1 MFSYKNLLVVCLLII
16 VAACQ
21 PAEKPAEPDQ
31 PLFTATPEAVTTGF
45 RFTEGPIWHSDGY
58 LLFSDIPGNTIYKWT
73 PGSDSSEV
81 YLTPSFNSNG
91 IKIHPDGSLIIAQ
104 HAGRVSR
111 INEDLSLTIL
121 ADSYDGKRI
130 NSPNDIAIR
139 TDGIIY
145 FTDPDFGVSAE
156 DKELDF
162 SGVYRLNADGSLTV
176 LYNEFSKPN
185 GIVFSPSEDHLY
197 VNDSTTGQI
206 IRFDVDDVG
215 DVSNPTPF
223 ASIGERGQLGGA
235 DGMVVDASGRL
246 YTTGPNGLIVFNPD
260 GTENTRI
267 VFEHQITNLA
277 WGGAD
282 GNDLFITSPN
292 AVYRIPVNL

>member
-1 MFSYKNLLVVCLLII
+1 MVI

-21 PAEKPAEPDQ
+21 PAEKPAEPA
-31 PLFTATPEAVTTGF
+31 PALFTSEPEAVTTGF

-58 LLFSDIPGNTIYKWT
+58 LLFSDIPADTIYKWT
-73 PGSDSSEV
+73 PGTETSEV
-81 YLTPSFNSNG
+81 YLTPSGNSNG

-104 HAGRVSR
+104 HSGKVSR
-111 INEDLSLTIL
+111 INADLSLTVL

-130 NSPNDIAIR
+130 NSPNDVAVR
-139 TDGIIY
+139 SDGLIY
-145 FTDPDFGVSAE
+145 FTDPDFGVSVA

-162 SGVYRLNADGSLTV
+162 SGVYRINSDGSLTV
-176 LYNEFSKPN
+176 LFDEFAKPN
-185 GIVFSPSEDHLY
+185 GIVFSPSEEHLY

-206 IRFDVDDVG
+206 MRFDVDAAG

-223 ASIGERGQLGGA
+223 ASIGERGQFGGA
-235 DGMVVDASGRL
+235 DGMVVDSEGRL

-260 GTENTRI
+260 GTENTRL
-267 VFEHQITNLA
+267 VFDHQITNLA
-277 WGGAD
+277 WGGDD

-292 AVYRIPVNL
+292 TVYRLRVNK